1 MNATVRAD
9 SGASWYATQAPP
21 AFERPRLTFD
31 LDVDVC
37 VIGGGLAGLTAARE
51 VARRG
56 WSVAVIEARR
66 VAWSASGRNCG
77 FVMPGFGADMRHM
90 VERVGLDRARAL
102 WQLSEA
108 GVEYVRAAI
117 RDTGMPGVEPVPG
130 WLDVSKV
137 DNGDELLTVATLLGL
152 EFGTQIEVWSTE
164 RVRSALKSELY
175 FHAIHYPNAFHV
187 DPLAY
192 AYGLANAAL
201 AAGATIFEETP
212 ALAID
217 PTGVRKRI
225 TTPSAQV
232 RAAHVVLAAG
242 AHFAE
247 LAPGLAE
254 TVLPVTGYAA
264 VTAPLGE
271 RLADAVAYAGAVSD
285 SRLADFQYRI
295 VGGDRLMWAGA
306 GGIWPPG
313 PARAAQGF
321 KAAIARTFPQL
332 GAVEIAHGWSGVMAF
347 SVHGMPQIGEVIPGL
362 WLANAFGGN
371 GLNTSAMAGEV
382 IAAAITER
390 DDRWRLF
397 LPYELVWAGGT
408 LGRVARHVG
417 AWSLRRAEDVAASL
431 ARRREAARRAE
442 AQAAGPEPDSA
453 SSESAASEPA
463 TPQPTEAAGRDFR
476 GELTA
481 TAQVST
487 LVPQVESL
495 LHLAA
500 QRAEQRKRQQAH
512 DTTDEPEPPRDAER
526 DRAADPD
533 IRSVP
538 DDPAVKE

>member
-1 MNATVRAD
+1 MNAMVRPD
-9 SGASWYATQAPP
+9 VGASWYAQRAD
-21 AFERPRLTFD
+21 AFERPQLTFD

-77 FVMPGFGADMRHM
+77 FVMPGFGADMLHM

-117 RDTGMPGVEPVPG
+117 RDTGMPGVAPVPG

-137 DNGDELLTVATLLGL
+137 DNGDDLLAVVTLLGQ
-152 EFGTQIEVWSTE
+152 EFGAEIEGWSTE
-164 RVRSALKSELY
+164 RVRATLKSELY
-175 FHAIHYPNAFHV
+175 FHAIHFPRAFHI

-201 AAGATIFEETP
+201 AAGATIYEETP

-217 PTGVRKRI
+217 PTGVRKRV
-225 TTPSAQV
+225 TTPSARV

-332 GAVEIAHGWSGVMAF
+332 GAVEIAHAWSGVMAF

-397 LPYELVWAGGT
+397 LPYELVWAGGR
-408 LGRVARHVG
+408 LGRVVHQVG
-417 AWSLRRAEDVAASL
+417 AWSLRKTEEVAASL
-431 ARRREAARRAE
+431 ARRREAARLAE
-442 AQAAGPEPDSA
+442 AQQAAAEPAEPDSA
-453 SSESAASEPA
+453 SSESGASEPA
-463 TPQPTEAAGRDFR
+463 TREMAIPLPTEDAG
-476 GELTA
+476 
-481 TAQVST
+481 
-487 LVPQVESL
+487 
-495 LHLAA
+495 
-500 QRAEQRKRQQAH
+500 
-512 DTTDEPEPPRDAER
+512 
-526 DRAADPD
+526 
-533 IRSVP
+533 
-538 DDPAVKE
+538 